1 MMVRMRISTIRR
13 SRFSYKFT
21 NGLAYVPHSATVLS
35 RWASEYNEARSVP
48 SKVQRAR
55 NARLQD
61 GRGPTGRGA
70 PQKAPAR
77 FAHGVIVRT

>member
-35 RWASEYNEARSVP
+35 GELACAVDWEASQGGVRRYNE
-48 SKVQRAR
+48 
-55 NARLQD
+55 
-61 GRGPTGRGA
+61 RGA
-70 PQKAPAR
+70 P
-77 FAHGVIVRT
+77 V

>member
-1 MMVRMRISTIRR
+1 MMVRMIISTIRR

-21 NGLAYVPHSATVLS
+21 NGLAYVPHSETVLS
-35 RWASEYNEARSVP
+35 RWASKCNEARSVP

-61 GRGPTGRGA
+61 GRGPTESSLRYA
-70 PQKAPAR
+70 QKSN
-77 FAHGVIVRT
+77 

>member
-35 RWASEYNEARSVP
+35 RWASKCNEARSVS
-48 SKVQRAR
+48 SKVQRAQS
-55 NARLQD
+55 AALQD
-61 GRGPTGRGA
+61 A
-70 PQKAPAR
+70 AL
-77 FAHGVIVRT
+77 